1 MDEKSQLAQI
11 ENYFDESDP
20 LLAIL
25 DNTHKN
31 SYEEFENYDAN
42 NEPQLGLVDTNF
54 EIETPFNSN

>member
-1 MDEKSQLAQI
+1 M

-54 EIETPFNSN
+54 EFETPFNSN